1 MTLILAGQI
10 GPLQEEIAELQ
21 SKLQKA
27 QKKLYEINEKV
38 RKAEEPVSKIKS
50 LAKDLTKMFENDPG
64 ILAEIKEHILNAFNG
79 QYDTSVEK
87 QEDSPV
93 VDTKIDEEV
102 VTKDVVEDTQQ
113 ALPEATKDIAD
124 DDLVVEKQVKDDK
137 GLVTNKKITNKWT
150 PPLKNSLIVDIIEK
164 EDKVNNLVDDGLK
177 KIDKCTNVVEL
188 KRFYQELFDKYPDV
202 AESVKSKILSRLTS
216 SAKAWD
222 KYKKI
227 SEIIPPGT
235 PLEHDNG
242 NYKVD
247 ILYFGRPCA
256 DNKDDNQKYCEAR
269 TSKGSP
275 KVVSFPEDGS
285 NTRLAINA
293 KSPSIKLQKQI
304 EAISSNQVSKH
315 KTDQLLQ
322 SVNIVDEINLVKDQP
337 VPF

>member
-10 GPLQEEIAELQ
+10 GPLQKEIAELQ

-202 AESVKSKILSRLTS
+202 AESVISKILSRLTS

-247 ILYFGRPCA
+247 ILYFVRPCA
-256 DNKDDNQKYCEAR
+256 YNKDYNQKYCEAR
-269 TSKGSP
+269 TS
-275 KVVSFPEDGS
+275 
-285 NTRLAINA
+285 
-293 KSPSIKLQKQI
+293 
-304 EAISSNQVSKH
+304 
-315 KTDQLLQ
+315 
-322 SVNIVDEINLVKDQP
+322 
-337 VPF
+337 